1 MARLSRAFKRLLVF
15 AFVATVGLLAAAAGV
30 GLLLYAPAH
39 STIEAPPAELNA
51 QAVEFPSAS
60 GATIRGWFVAGQ
72 PGRGVVVLMHGLRG
86 NRLPM
91 VRRALALKSDGYAVL
106 LFDFQ
111 AHGASGGSRI
121 TFGYREGQDAA
132 AAIAFAKSRAPNE
145 KVGVIGTSL
154 GGAAALLSK
163 APVDALVLEAVYPD
177 IRAATAN
184 RVTVVLGERLGVLL
198 AQPLA
203 SVLEIVMA
211 PILGVAP
218 SQLRPIDRMAEIGAP
233 VLLLGG
239 TADDR
244 TPPDETSAMFDRAAA
259 PKYIW
264 MIQGAGHTDFEQY
277 APALYREHV
286 LGFLGQYLRARL

>member
-1 MARLSRAFKRLLVF
+1 MARTLKRLVVL
-15 AFVATVGLLAAAAGV
+15 ALVATAALFTAGAGV
-30 GLLLYAPAH
+30 GLLLSAPAH
-39 STIEAPPAELNA
+39 SAIEPPPGELNA
-51 QAVEFPSAS
+51 EAVEFPSSS
-60 GATIRGWFVAGQ
+60 GATIRGWFVAGE
-72 PGRGVVVLMHGLRG
+72 PGHVVVVLMHGLRG

-111 AHGASGGSRI
+111 AHGASGGVRI
-121 TFGYREGQDAA
+121 TFGAREGRDAA
-132 AAIAFAKSRAPNE
+132 AAIAFVRSRAPNE

-184 RVTVVLGERLGVLL
+184 RITVVLGKHLGALV
-198 AQPLA
+198 AQPLTY
-203 SVLEIVMA
+203 VLEIAMS

-218 SQLRPIDRMAEIGAP
+218 SELRPIDRMADIGAP
-233 VLLLGG
+233 VLMLGG

-244 TPPDETSAMFDRAAA
+244 TPPDETSAMFALAAA

-286 LGFLGQYLRARL
+286 LGFLARYLRAAQ